1 MQKVKIQGKE
11 YIEFS
16 INIPVLLNIPHYES
30 FKESFERYKKAYSYD
45 GEKYE
50 GSLDDYAN
58 LCVAAAMNIGL
69 LKCADI
75 ISR

>member
-1 MQKVKIQGKE
+1 MQKLIIQGKE

-16 INIPVLLNIPHYES
+16 LNIPVLLNISHYES
-30 FKESFERYKKAYSYD
+30 FKEYFERYKKAYEND

-58 LCVAAAMNIGL
+58 LCAASAMNIML
-69 LKCADI
+69 LKYADI
-75 ISR
+75 VSR

>member
-1 MQKVKIQGKE
+1 MQKLIIQGKE

-16 INIPVLLNIPHYES
+16 LNVPVLLNISHYES
-30 FKESFERYKKAYSYD
+30 FKEFFDRYKKSYEND
-45 GEKYE
+45 GEIYE

-58 LCVAAAMNIGL
+58 LCAAAAMNIGL

>member
-1 MQKVKIQGKE
+1 MKKIKIQGIE

-16 INIPVLLNIPHYES
+16 LDVPVLLNIPHYEI
-30 FKESFERYKKAYSYD
+30 FKESYERYKKAYEND
-45 GEKYE
+45 GEIYE

-58 LCVAAAMNIGL
+58 LCAASAMNIGL